1 MKMQTIQLNKDEM
14 FSEEFTLI
22 TSEDENYLN
31 EVEVEKE
38 DI

>member
-1 MKMQTIQLNKDEM
+1 MNIQNIELNIDEL
-14 FSEEFTLI
+14 FSREFILI